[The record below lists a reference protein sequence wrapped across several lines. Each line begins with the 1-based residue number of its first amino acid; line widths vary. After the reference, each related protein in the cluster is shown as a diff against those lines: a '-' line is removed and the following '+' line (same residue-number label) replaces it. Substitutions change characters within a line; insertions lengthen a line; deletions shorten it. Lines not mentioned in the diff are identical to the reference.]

1 MIKVSETRSAIRRI
15 VLTKVAFSA
24 PSVGGAM
31 VAGGAGAVG
40 AGLGAGVAS
49 AAAGGIGA
57 PLVGIGGAVGAPLL
71 AGGAGVVAGDAIRRG
86 ADAVTG
92 GGFTRG
98 IQRIGDR
105 AGTAA
110 GSAYQRIVDARSAA
124 KRNDALDSEALNA
137 YNKTWHQFAPE
148 HSFENFQRFRR
159 QYLRNKAIR
168 MATRTR
174 EAN

>member
-1 MIKVSETRSAIRRI
+1 MHPCNDLALLAEDRLIGERIGEGESEAVIILKGTKHFVRI
-15 VLTKVAFSA
+15 NDFD
-24 PSVGGAM
+24 P
-31 VAGGAGAVG
+31 
-40 AGLGAGVAS
+40 GAGV
-49 AAAGGIGA
+49 I
-57 PLVGIGGAVGAPLL
+57 
-71 AGGAGVVAGDAIRRG
+71 AGDAIRRG

-105 AGTAA
+105 AGTAV
-110 GSAYQRIVDARSAA
+110 GSAYQRMVDARSAA

-148 HSFENFQRFRR
+148 HSFENFQRFRQ